1 MIFVYIRTLITNT
14 RTRIRIRTRTH
25 THTHTPN
32 AGFSSPLRL
41 ALNGL
46 IAAAVNKTVREHRP
60 LPEGASVGV
69 WGGEIGPHNGGSP
82 VCDHTSM
89 RWAVF
94 GDSMWYVWGWVRG
107 ALSGYGAIT
116 TVGSRGKHWG

>member
-1 MIFVYIRTLITNT
+1 M
-14 RTRIRIRTRTH
+14 H
-25 THTHTPN
+25 THTHTYIHSYIHTYTYTYTHTHTRTSI
-32 AGFSSPLRL
+32 AGFSSPSRL

-60 LPEGASVGV
+60 LPEGAGVGV

-107 ALSGYGAIT
+107 GEN
-116 TVGSRGKHWG
+116 VVP